1 MFKRPS
7 IGKPR
12 GSKEDNIWVP
22 LKGDKYT
29 YIYRIIYG
37 HIGLRV

>member
-1 MFKRPS
+1 MFKKPS

-22 LKGDKYT
+22 LKGDIGEKHI
-29 YIYRIIYG
+29 YIYIYA
-37 HIGLRV
+37 